1 MTNLL
6 RFSIPLCIFCT
17 VLAAASCSASHQ
29 VLATNGF
36 ADLSDADFSGGGPAT
51 VRGEWL
57 FRALDADIPVS
68 VPSNWK
74 GLRIPQAGGQSITL
88 DAWGSASYRLELAL
102 PDSPERVQ
110 DLMLRIGEAGTAS
123 TVSLNGRVI
132 ARTGTAGSTAG
143 ETVPDVRVRYLP
155 VEPVPGINT
164 LEITVSNFDDSNGG
178 GLWGTLTI
186 GKSRDIVRL
195 HYARTIQESLLAGIF
210 VIMCLYYL
218 AIFLYRRS
226 DFALLAFAL
235 ICAAFFFR
243 QVSTGEKI
251 LALVLPE
258 IPWRT
263 LVRIEYLSIFLLA
276 PLYIAFFSLIYPP
289 SGRLLTVFRVFAGI
303 GTAGVLAVAVL
314 PVPVFISILHAF
326 QVYWLVMFAWVW
338 YVLVRALREK
348 KSDSVLLFSSYTLL
362 VFAAVNDLLLTRL
375 YIPTLPLVTSAQAV
389 FIFIQSLVLSRRFAR
404 EYRQSRNLAE
414 LNEHLKALDDAKT
427 KFFTASSHELRT
439 PVTLITTPLEA
450 IMDGKYG
457 DSIRCDAPVFA
468 LVKRNC
474 DRLKRLAEELL
485 DFLRFDSGA
494 VQPNPKAVDLG
505 VWLSGYSRLFQPDAV
520 RRKVSLSTGL
530 ASGTV
535 ARVDPVLLE
544 TVVLN
549 LLSNALKHTPE
560 GGTVVLSSTGDGGSV
575 SFSVSDTGPG
585 IPSEQLPHLFQRF
598 SAASSAGGTGYSG
611 FGIGLPLSAEI
622 VKTLGG
628 RISVEN
634 MPQGGCRFTVT
645 FSAWQGPV
653 DLPSDTAPDVGPSA
667 RAPGWMDGT
676 MPAGLRSSRVP
687 VLLVDD
693 DVDILS
699 FLAEMLSRT
708 FTVITAASGA
718 EAVTLIEDGLRP
730 RVIVSDVMME
740 PMDGFAL
747 RERISGMDAC
757 AGVPFLFLSARADP
771 EVRKSGLSAGAV
783 DYILKPFSVEELV
796 AKIASLASLSQ
807 AERERLERK
816 VVEALRAQDAPPSPA
831 GVDWRV
837 RAREMGMTQR
847 DLEVLDLVIRG
858 MSDKEIAYELA
869 CSPRTIS
876 NRISALLKKTATPS
890 RVALIA
896 LLTRRA

>member
-289 SGRLLTVFRVFAGI
+289 
-303 GTAGVLAVAVL
+303 
-314 PVPVFISILHAF
+314 
-326 QVYWLVMFAWVW
+326 
-338 YVLVRALREK
+338 
-348 KSDSVLLFSSYTLL
+348 
-362 VFAAVNDLLLTRL
+362 
-375 YIPTLPLVTSAQAV
+375 
-389 FIFIQSLVLSRRFAR
+389 
-404 EYRQSRNLAE
+404 
-414 LNEHLKALDDAKT
+414 
-427 KFFTASSHELRT
+427 
-439 PVTLITTPLEA
+439 
-450 IMDGKYG
+450 
-457 DSIRCDAPVFA
+457 
-468 LVKRNC
+468 
-474 DRLKRLAEELL
+474 
-485 DFLRFDSGA
+485 
-494 VQPNPKAVDLG
+494 
-505 VWLSGYSRLFQPDAV
+505 
-520 RRKVSLSTGL
+520 
-530 ASGTV
+530 
-535 ARVDPVLLE
+535 
-544 TVVLN
+544 
-549 LLSNALKHTPE
+549 
-560 GGTVVLSSTGDGGSV
+560 
-575 SFSVSDTGPG
+575 
-585 IPSEQLPHLFQRF
+585 QR
-598 SAASSAGGTGYSG
+598 
-611 FGIGLPLSAEI
+611 
-622 VKTLGG
+622 
-628 RISVEN
+628 
-634 MPQGGCRFTVT
+634 
-645 FSAWQGPV
+645 
-653 DLPSDTAPDVGPSA
+653 TAPDRVSCVRRHWNCRRPGSRCIACSGFHFHSA
-667 RAPGWMDGT
+667 
-676 MPAGLRSSRVP
+676 
-687 VLLVDD
+687 
-693 DVDILS
+693 
-699 FLAEMLSRT
+699 
-708 FTVITAASGA
+708 
-718 EAVTLIEDGLRP
+718 
-730 RVIVSDVMME
+730 
-740 PMDGFAL
+740 
-747 RERISGMDAC
+747 RISGLLAGHVRLGLVLARPC
-757 AGVPFLFLSARADP
+757 AP
-771 EVRKSGLSAGAV
+771 RKKKRFCPPV
-783 DYILKPFSVEELV
+783 FELH
-796 AKIASLASLSQ
+796 ASCVCRSQ
-807 AERERLERK
+807 
-816 VVEALRAQDAPPSPA
+816 
-831 GVDWRV
+831 
-837 RAREMGMTQR
+837 
-847 DLEVLDLVIRG
+847 
-858 MSDKEIAYELA
+858 
-869 CSPRTIS
+869 
-876 NRISALLKKTATPS
+876 
-890 RVALIA
+890 
-896 LLTRRA
+896 